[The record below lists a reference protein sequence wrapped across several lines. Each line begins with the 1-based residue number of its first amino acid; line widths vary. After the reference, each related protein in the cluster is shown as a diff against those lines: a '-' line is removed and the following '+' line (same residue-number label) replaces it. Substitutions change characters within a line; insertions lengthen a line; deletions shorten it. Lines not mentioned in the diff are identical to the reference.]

1 MHLLDNIFWN
11 ALEGPQAHLAVGSGG
26 ARRYA
31 PGYYPVAGFKNKEVP
46 DFIALAEVCELGEQI
61 LCAEW
66 HGPVPFGWQIDEERS
81 IRRMVWDG
89 PIPANDQAQDAIK
102 LSPEHAN
109 AALELAGISK
119 PGPFG
124 VRSIELG
131 EYFGYFENGRLVAMA
146 GEGLAANGLRE
157 ITGVCTHPDFAGRGM
172 ARRLVT
178 KLVRRRLMRGE
189 IPFLDVMQS
198 NTNAT
203 LLYKQMG
210 FRDHCLCP
218 MRIISRCVTG
228 MTDLSQYRHDR
239 SVEGRSDD
247 SEKQKTPPRISFSP

>member
-11 ALEGPQAHLAVGSGG
+11 ALEGSQAHLAVGSGG

-46 DFIALAEVCELGEQI
+46 DFVALAEVCELGEQI
-61 LCAEW
+61 LCDKW

-109 AALELAGISK
+109 AALELARISK

-124 VRSIELG
+124 MRSIELG
-131 EYFGYFENGRLVAMA
+131 EYFGYFENGQLVAMA
-146 GEGLAANGLRE
+146 GEGLAADGLRE
-157 ITGVCTHPDFAGRGM
+157 VSGVCTHPNFAGRGM
-172 ARRLVT
+172 DRRLVT
-178 KLVRRRLMRGE
+178 KLVRRQLMRGE
-189 IPFLDVMQS
+189 MPFLDVSQS
-198 NTNAT
+198 NTTAHV
-203 LLYKQMG
+203 LYKRMG
-210 FRDHCLCP
+210 FRDHCLCT
-218 MRIISRCVTG
+218 MRVISRQVAG
-228 MTDLSQYRHDR
+228 MTHQDIAL
-239 SVEGRSDD
+239 
-247 SEKQKTPPRISFSP
+247 K